1 MANHYTDHPE
11 LQFELRHPEMERI
24 VALKERDF
32 RDAADFD
39 TAPLDFE
46 DAMDTYQRTLDIVG
60 EIAGTII
67 ADNAEGVDLEGP
79 HHEGSRV
86 RYASGTQRN
95 LDAMV
100 QAGLNGMTMPRR
112 YNGLNFPITPYTMCA
127 ELVAA
132 SDAGFGNIWSLQDC
146 IETLYEFGNE
156 DQHARFIP
164 RVAEGATMSMDL
176 TEPDAGSDL
185 VGCDLEEGLIHLDG
199 VANGLEP

>member
-67 ADNAEGVDLEGP
+67 ADNAEGVDL
-79 HHEGSRV
+79 
-86 RYASGTQRN
+86 GTS
-95 LDAMV
+95 
-100 QAGLNGMTMPRR
+100 PRR
-112 YNGLNFPITPYTMCA
+112 QSRALCEWHSTK
-127 ELVAA
+127 
-132 SDAGFGNIWSLQDC
+132 S
-146 IETLYEFGNE
+146 
-156 DQHARFIP
+156 
-164 RVAEGATMSMDL
+164 
-176 TEPDAGSDL
+176 
-185 VGCDLEEGLIHLDG
+185 
-199 VANGLEP
+199 